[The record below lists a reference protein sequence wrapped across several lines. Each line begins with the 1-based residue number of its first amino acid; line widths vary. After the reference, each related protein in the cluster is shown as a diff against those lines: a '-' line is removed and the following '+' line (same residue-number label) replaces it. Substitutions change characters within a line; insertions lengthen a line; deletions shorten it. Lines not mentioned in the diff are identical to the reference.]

1 MQSSTWSSYKHHN
14 TAKFLIA
21 CTPNGCISF
30 ISSLYVGSISDV
42 ELTRV
47 SGLLTRLQDKPGIS
61 IMADRGFTIR
71 DMLKQIGIDLNI
83 PPFMEGRPQL
93 PAKEILE
100 GRHIASVRIHVE
112 RAIGRIKTFS
122 ILKQTLP
129 ITLVLARLSNQIVC
143 VCAYLSNFKTVLI
156 PPEST
161 GNILMDNDK
170 LDVDD
175 YFEELSDSDESNDED
190 CI

>member
-1 MQSSTWSSYKHHN
+1 
-14 TAKFLIA
+14 
-21 CTPNGCISF
+21 
-30 ISSLYVGSISDV
+30 
-42 ELTRV
+42 
-47 SGLLTRLQDKPGIS
+47 
-61 IMADRGFTIR
+61 
-71 DMLKQIGIDLNI
+71 
-83 PPFMEGRPQL
+83 MEGRPQL

-129 ITLVLARLSNQIVC
+129 ITLARLSNQIVC
-143 VCAYLSNFKTVLI
+143 VCAYLSNFKTVLV

-161 GNILMDNDK
+161 GTILMDNDE

-175 YFEELSDSDESNDED
+175 YFEELSDSDESDDED